1 MEMNESMNN
10 KLIERILTD
19 DISEIKEIMFTKIEY
34 AACRYL
40 WGPEGVGKSTLI
52 KSWLADI
59 SQKEQKEKH
68 EYYFYLDFK
77 EIESTNRQGYWE
89 IWKRLLNDIA
99 KKVPESEYGVYAT
112 SITDAYQVM
121 DYSAEEITTRYAEEA
136 RYRMDNLF
144 DNFKELGIHIVVVM
158 DNFEEVT
165 RIFPEDTDDGLLF
178 QRLFGLSPKGSLKD
192 KKLSILLIS
201 DRCVKET
208 VHHMDDGS
216 TFESAYKPIYLGALE
231 KQEMEEYYALVS
243 EITGEVTETMKG
255 RIEYYC
261 GFHIN
266 MLMMM
271 YELLSEYGQD
281 ADYDIDQVYEQHGTA
296 LKEYYEHLNRKLE
309 EMDLTDFWSDFNSSE
324 DSQEKEWICETLYEC
339 GFLFREYYSRKYSP
353 LSPCLGEYIDERV
366 G

>member
-1 MEMNESMNN
+1 MNK
-10 KLIERILTD
+10 KLLEQILTD
-19 DISEIKEIMFTKIEY
+19 DIYEIKKLMFTKNVY

-52 KSWLADI
+52 KSWMAEI
-59 SQKEQKEKH
+59 SRKAQEEEH
-68 EYYFYLDFK
+68 VYYFYLDFK

-89 IWKRLLNDIA
+89 IWKRLLNDIE
-99 KKVPESEYGVYAT
+99 KKIPKSEYGYYAEPV
-112 SITDAYQVM
+112 SRAYQVM
-121 DYSAEEITTRYAEEA
+121 EYSAEEITARYAEEA

-144 DNFKELGIHIVVVM
+144 DYFNELGIHIVVVM

-178 QRLFGLSPKGSLKD
+178 QRLFELSPKGSLKD

-201 DRCVKET
+201 DRCIEET

-216 TFESAYKPIYLGALE
+216 TFDSAYKSVYLGALE
-231 KQEMEEYYALVS
+231 KQGTEEYYALVS
-243 EITGEVTETMKG
+243 EVIGEVNDNIKA

-261 GFHIN
+261 GSHIK

-281 ADYDIDQVYEQHGTA
+281 ANYDIDKVYEQHGA
-296 LKEYYEHLNRKLE
+296 VLKEYYEHLYRKLE
-309 EMDLTDFWSDFNSSE
+309 EMDLVDFWSDIMSLE
-324 DSQEKEWICETLYEC
+324 DSQEKEWSCETLYEC